1 LTYLVIEIV
10 AAIAFVL
17 FVMRKEKQLTD
28 QIILELYLGD
38 LLLSR
43 MIKGDKDVTEG
54 EIAYA
59 SQIYTVGR
67 ISAAG
72 MVPRIIHKKYLQH
85 RAFIIVTQI
94 ISHSTN
100 KVLKKEFENFHF

>member
-1 LTYLVIEIV
+1 MTYLVIEIV

-59 SQIYTVGR
+59 SQIFFYF
-67 ISAAG
+67 
-72 MVPRIIHKKYLQH
+72 L
-85 RAFIIVTQI
+85 F
-94 ISHSTN
+94 
-100 KVLKKEFENFHF
+100 